1 MGFTLRII
9 NAPAEATHWNGEY
22 FRTHEEGFISSGA
35 LALDETWECAY
46 DPSGVTNLRIR
57 AFSMDDGITI
67 LHDTHEIGV
76 LGPIYSSKNYSY
88 DCSTG
93 ILTVAV
99 FDWTPLIGI
108 ALLVAVFGMMIPM
121 MKGAFE

>member
-9 NAPAEATHWNGEY
+9 NAPVGATHWNGEY

-35 LALDETWECAY
+35 LALDETLECPY
-46 DPSGVTNLRIR
+46 DPYGVTNLRIR
-57 AFSMDDGITI
+57 AFSMVDGITI
-67 LHDTHEIGV
+67 LHDVGN
-76 LGPIYSSKNYSY
+76 LGPIYSGKNYIY

-108 ALLVAVFGMMIPM
+108 ALLSAVVGFMIPM
-121 MKGAFE
+121 MKGAFK